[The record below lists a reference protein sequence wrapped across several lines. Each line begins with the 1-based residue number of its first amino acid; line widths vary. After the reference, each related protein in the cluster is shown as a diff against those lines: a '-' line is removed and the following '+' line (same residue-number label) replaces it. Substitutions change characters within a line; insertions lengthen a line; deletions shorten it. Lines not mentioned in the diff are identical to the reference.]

1 MSASHAT
8 PVTLLI
14 TRRVAPSRYGD
25 FMAWTRQGESLAAT
39 FAGYLGSG
47 VFVPP
52 PGGNEYQIVF
62 RFADETSLTRW
73 ADSAERHDWLQLG
86 ANLVHE
92 SQVRYARGLDN
103 WFGAAL
109 AAPPRW
115 KQAVTIWLVF
125 FPVSLGHTLLLGE
138 KLSLLPV
145 FWRVLCSTLMLTPV
159 MVFVFLPLGTR
170 LLQRWLQPR
179 QEPMPWRDR
188 SPTAG

>member
-1 MSASHAT
+1 MPSSDTT

-14 TRRVAPSRYGD
+14 TRRVTPSRYHD
-25 FMAWTRQGESLAAT
+25 FMAWTHRGERLAAT

-52 PGGNEYQIVF
+52 PDCDDYQIVF
-62 RFADETSLTRW
+62 RFTDETSLARW
-73 ADSAERHDWLQLG
+73 ADSSERHDWLQQG
-86 ANLVHE
+86 ADLVHK
-92 SQVRYARGLDN
+92 SQLRYVRGLDN

-125 FPVSLGHTLLLGE
+125 FPVSLAHTLLLGE
-138 KLSLLPV
+138 RLSALPV

-159 MVFVFLPLGTR
+159 MVFVFIPLGTR

-179 QEPMPWRDR
+179 QDPAPWRNR
-188 SPTAG
+188 SPNAG